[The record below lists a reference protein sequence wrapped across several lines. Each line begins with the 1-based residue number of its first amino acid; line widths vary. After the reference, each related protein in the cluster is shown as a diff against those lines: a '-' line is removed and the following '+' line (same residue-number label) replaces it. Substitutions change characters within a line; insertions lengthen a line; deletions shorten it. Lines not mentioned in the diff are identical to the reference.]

1 MLKAVGPARADP
13 WRRTRAGAFG
23 KLGVGVLSAGTGHI
37 KRSQSS
43 GSAGPTAFWEAWR
56 VADKLGRRLSF
67 KVFQSQPR
75 GVQTGEEKMRMEAG
89 RPGGGF

>member
-67 KVFQSQPR
+67 KYFKASP
-75 GVQTGEEKMRMEAG
+75 EEYRLG
-89 RPGGGF
+89 RRR